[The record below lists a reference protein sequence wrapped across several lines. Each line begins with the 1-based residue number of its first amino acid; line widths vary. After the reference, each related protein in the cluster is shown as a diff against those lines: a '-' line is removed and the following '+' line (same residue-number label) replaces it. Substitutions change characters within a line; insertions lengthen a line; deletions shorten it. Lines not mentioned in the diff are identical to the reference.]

1 MAAFAVREARETD
14 VDGIA
19 QLSFTDEPAGDH
31 DVEAFRRCWKWLHGE
46 NPCKQ
51 GKVLVG
57 VDADERVVGYYA
69 IVPFHFRRDGQPF
82 ASGGFVC
89 RLLVAE
95 ALRNQLLFP
104 QLELKLLKGYPA
116 WGMDFAYGL
125 INRPLV
131 LKAHLY
137 FKFKEIIA
145 LPVLAR
151 PVKLQNVVNRV
162 VQNKLLRMPLRALA
176 PIGNAVLS
184 KLRWPS
190 DRRVEVQRVDHFPQE
205 LAKPLNRLTRQ
216 FPIAAARTVESLNW
230 RFAQLK
236 DRGYKIFLAR
246 SNGALSG
253 YVVTRKM
260 PMKEFTSHAI
270 VDILFAPDDKATG
283 NALVNT
289 ALDEARAE
297 SADVCACLL
306 NPQGQYYRFFRNR
319 GFFRTPESFTLI
331 VHEPPNC
338 RHRPTEIR
346 PADWH
351 LTWFDHDFV

>member
-151 PVKLQNVVNRV
+151 PVKLQTWSIESCRTNCSGCPCGRWR
-162 VQNKLLRMPLRALA
+162 QSEMRCSPSSAGRA
-176 PIGNAVLS
+176 IGESRSSASITFPRNS
-184 KLRWPS
+184 PS
-190 DRRVEVQRVDHFPQE
+190 R
-205 LAKPLNRLTRQ
+205 
-216 FPIAAARTVESLNW
+216 
-230 RFAQLK
+230 
-236 DRGYKIFLAR
+236 
-246 SNGALSG
+246 
-253 YVVTRKM
+253 
-260 PMKEFTSHAI
+260 
-270 VDILFAPDDKATG
+270 
-283 NALVNT
+283 
-289 ALDEARAE
+289 
-297 SADVCACLL
+297 
-306 NPQGQYYRFFRNR
+306 
-319 GFFRTPESFTLI
+319 
-331 VHEPPNC
+331 
-338 RHRPTEIR
+338 
-346 PADWH
+346 
-351 LTWFDHDFV
+351 